1 MVVQLPHWLMCFCP
15 AWAQTTG
22 ANTSLMPQGTANA
35 GSSEETLRPCLGDY
49 DQATWEQAQ
58 HRWTVTQMER
68 TAGSRAGK
76 YWPWNKITDFFF
88 GLEKSHFPF
97 QSIFSISDKTIL
109 EHDTN
114 KRCCYQREISLC
126 RWTRKQTHAGHPW
139 YIQADDLKKKKGG
152 VREKTVRSDQLYKI
166 RFIYFW
172 FCELSSSPQTNVHF
186 KSTGVN
192 SCGCGFN
199 FKYTPSR
206 AEWSLNPILTMYQL
220 HRLFYY

>member
-88 GLEKSHFPF
+88 GVEKSHFPF

-126 RWTRKQTHAGHPW
+126 RWTPEQTHAGHPW

-152 VREKTVRSDQLYKI
+152 SGKRLSDLISYIKSDL
-166 RFIYFW
+166 FIFD
-172 FCELSSSPQTNVHF
+172 F
-186 KSTGVN
+186 VN
-192 SCGCGFN
+192 SAVPH
-199 FKYTPSR
+199 KQMYTSNLLVWIHVGVVSISNIHQAGP
-206 AEWSLNPILTMYQL
+206 NGV
-220 HRLFYY
+220 